1 MQARGGT
8 EMPGAAGVGL
18 IDPVLFWHMHPFLL
32 IRWEGSSGGKGNAVT
47 KSFPDSSMHVAC
59 GLSFLWVSEFRS
71 LHFRIEKD
79 RLFCRVAGSLGTEKA
94 ARVCLVMN
102 MWSELL
108 LLPNALNSLS
118 LTLECNQQGSI
129 QTWSQGLGTRV
140 RFLCCHFKRQIGKGS
155 ENFTRMIGSMTN
167 PLTRYES
174 NAVLSLFN

>member
-8 EMPGAAGVGL
+8 ETPGAAGVRL
-18 IDPVLFWHMHPFLL
+18 IDPVLFWHKHPFLL

-47 KSFPDSSMHVAC
+47 KSFPDSSMHVAWASSES
-59 GLSFLWVSEFRS
+59 LSSGRCTVQ
-71 LHFRIEKD
+71 IEKG
-79 RLFCRVAGSLGTEKA
+79 RLFCRAAGSLGTEKA

-108 LLPNALNSLS
+108 SLPNALNSLS

-140 RFLCCHFKRQIGKGS
+140 RFSCCHFKRQIGKGS